1 MYILKDVSHSYDH
14 QDDNH
19 NNYLCHYHKHRLP
32 QILAWAAEI
41 RSIVSPPTCLP
52 KYTVDSVLYTK
63 CCIGSNYRV
72 NHAQR

>member
-1 MYILKDVSHSYDH
+1 MENNILKDVSHSDDH

-41 RSIVSPPTCLP
+41 RSIDPGNHSSRLSELLCRQVPQIHP
-52 KYTVDSVLYTK
+52 DS
-63 CCIGSNYRV
+63 
-72 NHAQR
+72 